1 MKLRSFLS
9 IILMTAAVT
18 SVQAASPE
26 VVKLEATVNQALD
39 AVYSAEAT
47 ELSKAEKQARV
58 RSILEANYDLNV
70 IIRRAIGRN
79 WRNFNPSQQETVLEL
94 VKQLVV
100 KAYVDNMN
108 GQARP
113 EVSFS
118 EAVSVSDKR
127 LEIEST
133 VKSGERTVSVLYRL
147 GRMQS
152 GWEIYDVVG
161 EGISVVSNYRQQIDD
176 HFRKGTAE
184 ALITKLQ
191 DLLNTDTL
199 TDESLK
205 L

>member
-1 MKLRSFLS
+1 MNLRSLLF
-9 IILMTAAVT
+9 ILFATAAIS

-26 VVKLEATVNQALD
+26 VDRLEATVNQALD
-39 AVYSAEAT
+39 AVYSAEAVD
-47 ELSKAEKQARV
+47 LSKAEKCDRV
-58 RSILEANYDLNV
+58 RAILEANYDLNV

-79 WRNFNPSQQETVLEL
+79 WRNFNASQQETVLEL

-113 EVSFS
+113 EISFS
-118 EAVSVSDKR
+118 DAMALSDKR
-127 LEIEST
+127 MEIQST
-133 VKSGERTVSVLYRL
+133 VKTGERSVSVLYRL
-147 GRMQS
+147 GLMQS

-176 HFRKGTAE
+176 HFRRGNA
-184 ALITKLQ
+184 ADLIAKLE
-191 DLLNTDTL
+191 DLLDTDTL
-199 TDESLK
+199 SEESLK